1 MKDMTKWAGIARE
14 RIHDRP
20 NAAGRLSSKA
30 AIVTGSAQGF
40 GKGIAEAIYRE
51 GAAVVIADL
60 NYDLACKV
68 ADDLGER
75 AFAVKVNVAD
85 EDSVADMVAAS
96 VERFGGIDLF
106 VNNAGV
112 VRSGCALRA

>member
-1 MKDMTKWAGIARE
+1 MGGHARE

-68 ADDLGER
+68 ADELGER

-85 EDSVADMVAAS
+85 EDSVAIWLQHRSSAS
-96 VERFGGIDLF
+96 
-106 VNNAGV
+106 AG
-112 VRSGCALRA
+112 SICL

>member
-1 MKDMTKWAGIARE
+1 MGGHARE

-68 ADDLGER
+68 ADELGER

-85 EDSVADMVAAS
+85 EDSVADMVAARS
-96 VERFGGIDLF
+96 SAS
-106 VNNAGV
+106 AG
-112 VRSGCALRA
+112 SICL